1 MYKGNYKKGEIEIAQ
16 ENIEFENEY
25 ATLYNDDVIFPSGN
39 QGKYLRFV
47 WNAPYGVMIF
57 AKDYTGRLLLVRNF
71 RHENRCWSWEIPKG
85 FGEKELTP
93 LECAQK
99 ELFEETGCKG
109 DNWQLYKTITKKQ
122 SNTYLFKV
130 EVDAQAS
137 VRNQESK
144 EAISEIRFF
153 ELSELKELLL
163 SNEVTDPM
171 TMFFI
176 AQNLPKDV

>member
-1 MYKGNYKKGEIEIAQ
+1 MYKGNHKKGEIEVTH

-25 ATLYNDDVIFPSGN
+25 ATLYNDDVVFPSGIH
-39 QGKYLRFV
+39 GKYLRFV

-57 AKDYTGRLLLVRNF
+57 AKDSTGRLLLVKNF
-71 RHENRCWSWEIPKG
+71 RHENRSWSWEIPKG
-85 FGEKELTP
+85 FGENDLTP
-93 LECAQK
+93 LDCSQK

-109 DNWQLYKTITKKQ
+109 NNWQLYKTITEKQ

-130 EVDAQAS
+130 EVDTQTTVS
-137 VRNQESK
+137 NQENK

-153 ELSELKELLL
+153 EESELQELLM

-176 AQNLPKDV
+176 AQNLPTDV